1 MCSVDHICMWE
12 RHSSTHTHTH
22 MHTHTYAHT
31 HTHREKF
38 KEIIQSMFFSIKY
51 KKLFKNL
58 PCDME
63 MKGEWEGGHKE
74 G

>member
-1 MCSVDHICMWE
+1 
-12 RHSSTHTHTH
+12 